1 MAKKF
6 LFEDIFEVK
15 AIDKDGNHFDKV
27 SRLDCRGENFEMD
40 LTLDINIDI
49 YKMEVNQKFTMVLVS
64 SLDDER
70 EQDSYKYSRGPSLL
84 LDKFEYCMYGKVFK
98 CIKEEKSSKMSVHV
112 SYGGLLM
119 LLQGDQRHLQ
129 DLELDKKIYLL
140 MRKS

>member
-27 SRLDCRGENFEMD
+27 SRLDCRGESFEMD
-40 LTLDINIDI
+40 LTLDINVDI

-70 EQDSYKYSRGPSLL
+70 EQDTYKYSRGASL

-98 CIKEEKSSKMSVHV
+98 CIKEEKSSKLSVHV
-112 SYGGLLM
+112 SFGGLLM

>member
-84 LDKFEYCMYGKVFK
+84 DKFEYCMYGKVFK
-98 CIKEEKSSKMSVHV
+98 CIKEEKSSKNVCSRILWWIIDVITRRPTPLTRF
-112 SYGGLLM
+112 GI
-119 LLQGDQRHLQ
+119 R
-129 DLELDKKIYLL
+129 
-140 MRKS
+140 

>member
-1 MAKKF
+1 
-6 LFEDIFEVK
+6 
-15 AIDKDGNHFDKV
+15 
-27 SRLDCRGENFEMD
+27 MD

-49 YKMEVNQKFTMVLVS
+49 YKIEVNQKFTMVLVS

-70 EQDSYKYSRGPSLL
+70 EQDTYKYSRGPSL

>member
-27 SRLDCRGENFEMD
+27 SRLDCRGESYEVD
-40 LTLDINIDI
+40 LTLDINVDI
-49 YKMEVNQKFTMVLVS
+49 YRVEVNQKFTMVLVS
-64 SLDDER
+64 SLDDEP
-70 EQDSYKYSRGPSLL
+70 EQGSYKYNRGPSL

-98 CIKEEKSSKMSVHV
+98 STKEEKSSKMSVHV
-112 SYGGLLM
+112 SFGGLLM
-119 LLQGDQRHLQ
+119 LMQGDQRHLQ
-129 DLELDKKIYLL
+129 DLDLDSRIYLL